1 MRLFVALP
9 VAEEVREAL
18 RAAVEPW
25 RAGEHPEADE
35 RWRWA
40 RPEGWHV
47 TLAFLGEVDD
57 GRAGEVAEV
66 VGPAVAGAGAVRLAL
81 AGVDHFGR
89 RVLHVALDDEPP
101 GAVAGLGEAVQQA
114 LVAADLPV
122 KQQQVVAHLTLARAR
137 KGPRP
142 ALPDLPVP
150 EAAWTVEEA
159 RVYVSRLHPEG
170 ARYEVL
176 DRLPLM

>member
-9 VAEEVREAL
+9 VDEEVREAL
-18 RAAVEPW
+18 RVAVEPW
-25 RAGEHPEADE
+25 RAGEHPETDG

-47 TLAFLGEVDD
+47 TLAFLGEVDEE
-57 GRAGEVAEV
+57 RAGEVAEV
-66 VGPAVAGAGAVRLAL
+66 VGPAVAGVGAVRLAL
-81 AGVDHFGR
+81 ADVDHFGR

-101 GAVAGLGEAVQQA
+101 GVVTRLGDAVQQVLA
-114 LVAADLPV
+114 GAGLPV
-122 KQQQVVAHLTLARAR
+122 RQQPVVPHLTLARAR

-142 ALPDLPVP
+142 ALLDLPVP

-159 RVYVSRLHPEG
+159 RVYVSRLHPKG

-176 DRLPLM
+176 DRLPLV